1 MEEEFKQIATDI
13 IKIAMYGPEST
24 GKTTLSTQ
32 LATHY
37 NDGWIPEFARDFL
50 QEKWDK
56 DKEICTEED
65 LIAIAI
71 GQTKIENEAVLKAN
85 KFLFCDTNLL
95 VTKVF
100 SDIFYHR
107 CDARLEEAAKEHEY
121 DLIFLTYIDVP
132 WEADD
137 LRDSPDDREKTFKIF
152 EKAIVKNGN
161 PYIKIEGN
169 KEVRFKKAVQ
179 VIDELLIAKELGF
192 STADFVAIYNKGISM
207 ATIQK
212 QMTFFKEGF
221 PKINLVRSAI
231 KKDGISVYSEEEV
244 QRFITSF
251 DDNKEKHAIEKF
263 VPASGAAT
271 RMFQFLLEFIKE
283 FDVENDT
290 LNAYINR
297 KKCAHLSVFLVGL
310 KSFPFYQELKQK
322 TIGIYPDYF
331 TKEKEV
337 RSYFLIK
344 TLLSNQ
350 YFDFANKP
358 KGILP
363 FHQKEDEVLSPI
375 EEHIKEA
382 VFYEIPNQKTKIH
395 FTVSPEH
402 QSAFEEITKKHEAIE
417 VSFSYQ
423 KEETDTLAVTV
434 ENKPFR
440 DATDSLVFRPGGHGA
455 LIANLNALSSDIVF
469 IKNIDNVSQNHISD
483 IVKYKKLLG
492 GILFQ
497 LQQQIFGFLK
507 DLQQDSV
514 TDEKIAT
521 IKEFAQKQLHLVF
534 PNDFEMYKKTFQIT
548 YLFNELNRP
557 VRICGMVRNEGEPG
571 GGPFWVKNEEGKV
584 SLQIVETSQ
593 IDLTNKK
600 QAQIVS
606 DATHFN
612 PVDLVCGL
620 KNHKGEKFN
629 LTQFVDQNTGF
640 IVSKNTEGQ
649 LYKAYELPGLWNGAM
664 AKWLTVF
671 VEVPVITFNP
681 VKTINDLLKPA
692 HQPENNG

>member
-1 MEEEFKQIATDI
+1 MEEEFKQVRSNI

-32 LATHY
+32 LAAHY

-56 DKEICTEED
+56 NQEVCTEED
-65 LIAIAI
+65 LIAIAV
-71 GQTKIENEAVLKAN
+71 GQTKIENEAVTKAN
-85 KFLFCDTNLL
+85 KLLFCDTNLL

-100 SDIFYHR
+100 SDIFYER
-107 CDARLEEAAKEHEY
+107 CEPTLEQAAKEHEY

-137 LRDSPDDREKTFKIF
+137 LRDSPEDREKTFKTF
-152 EKAIVKNGN
+152 EEAIIQNGN
-161 PYIKIEGN
+161 PYVKIQGN
-169 KEVRFKKAVQ
+169 KEERYKKAVQ
-179 VIDELLIAKELGF
+179 IVDELVLAKNLGF
-192 STADFVAIYNKGISM
+192 SSADFVAIYNKDISM
-207 ATIQK
+207 ATIRK
-212 QMTFFKEGF
+212 QLSFFKEGF
-221 PKINLVRSAI
+221 AKINLVRSAV
-231 KKDGISVYSEEEV
+231 KKDGINVYNEEEI
-244 QRFITSF
+244 QKFIAFF
-251 DDNKEKHAIEKF
+251 DENKENHSIEKF

-271 RMFQFLLEFIKE
+271 RMFQFLLEFIND
-283 FDVENDT
+283 FDAENDT
-290 LNAYINR
+290 INSYINQ
-297 KKCAHLSVFLVGL
+297 KKCTNLSIFLVGL

-322 TIGIYPDYF
+322 AIEIYPDYL
-331 TKEKEV
+331 TKEKDL

-344 TLLSNQ
+344 TLLSNEH
-350 YFDFANKP
+350 FDFANKP

-363 FHQKEDEVLSPI
+363 FHQKEDKVLSPI

-402 QSAFEEITKKHEAIE
+402 QSAFEEITNKYDNVE
-417 VSFSYQ
+417 VSYSFQ
-423 KEETDTLAVTV
+423 QEKTDTLAVTTQ
-434 ENKPFR
+434 NKPFR
-440 DATDSLVFRPGGHGA
+440 DADGNLVFRPGGHGA
-455 LIANLNALSSDIVF
+455 LITNLNALSSDVIF

-492 GILFQ
+492 GILFH
-497 LQQQIFGFLK
+497 LQEQIFGYLN
-507 DLQQDSV
+507 DLQRADI
-514 TDEKIAT
+514 TDEKVT
-521 IKEFAQKQLHLVF
+521 LIKEFVQKELHLVLS
-534 PNDFEMYKKTFQIT
+534 NDFESYEKASQID
-548 YLFNELNRP
+548 YLFDELNRP
-557 VRICGMVRNEGEPG
+557 IRVCGMVRNEGEPG
-571 GGPFWVKNEEGKV
+571 GGPFWVKNEQGKV

-593 IDLTNKK
+593 IDLSNEQ
-600 QAQIVS
+600 QAQIVN

-620 KNHKGEKFN
+620 KNYKGEKFD

-649 LYKAYELPGLWNGAM
+649 PYKAYELPGLWNGAM
-664 AKWLTVF
+664 ANWVTIF
-671 VEVPVITFNP
+671 VEVPLVTFNP
-681 VKTINDLLKPA
+681 VKTINDLLKPG

>member
-1 MEEEFKQIATDI
+1 MEEEFKQIRSNI

-32 LATHY
+32 LAAHY

-56 DKEICTEED
+56 NQEVCTEED
-65 LIAIAI
+65 LITIAV
-71 GQTKIENEAVLKAN
+71 GQTKIENEAVSKAN
-85 KFLFCDTNLL
+85 KLLFCDTNLL

-100 SDIFYHR
+100 SDIFYER
-107 CDARLEEAAKEHEY
+107 CETILEQAAKEHEY

-137 LRDSPDDREKTFKIF
+137 LRDSPEDREKTFKTF
-152 EKAIVKNGN
+152 EKAIIKNGN
-161 PYIKIEGN
+161 PYVKIQGN
-169 KEVRFKKAVQ
+169 KEERFIKAVQ
-179 VIDELLIAKELGF
+179 IVDELMRAKNLGF
-192 STADFVAIYNKGISM
+192 SSSDFVTIYNKGISM
-207 ATIQK
+207 GIIQK
-212 QMTFFKEGF
+212 QLTFFKEGF
-221 PKINLVRSAI
+221 AKVNLVRSAT
-231 KKDGISVYSEEEV
+231 KNDGINVYNATEIQE
-244 QRFITSF
+244 FITIF
-251 DDNKEKHAIEKF
+251 DQNKEKHTIEKF

-271 RMFQFLLEFIKE
+271 RMFQFLLEFIKD
-283 FDVENDT
+283 FDVEKDS

-297 KKCAHLSVFLVGL
+297 TKCANLSVFLVGL

-322 TIGIYPDYF
+322 TIEIYPDYYL
-331 TKEKEV
+331 KEKEV

-344 TLLSNQ
+344 TLLSKA

-363 FHQKEDEVLSPI
+363 FHQKEDTILSPI

-402 QSAFEEITKKHEAIE
+402 QSAFENITSKHENIA
-417 VSFSYQ
+417 VSFSFQ
-423 KEETDTLAVTV
+423 QEKTDTLAVSNQ
-434 ENKPFR
+434 NKPLR
-440 DATDSLVFRPGGHGA
+440 SSDGALVFRPGGHGA
-455 LIANLNALSSDIVF
+455 LIENLNALASDVIF
-469 IKNIDNVSQNHISD
+469 IKNIDNVSQNHIAD
-483 IVKYKKLLG
+483 IVKYKKLIG
-492 GILFQ
+492 GILFH
-497 LQQQIFGFLK
+497 LQQLIFGYLN
-507 DLQQDSV
+507 DLEREDV
-514 TDEKIAT
+514 TDEKIRV
-521 IKEFAQKQLHLVF
+521 IKEFAQMELHLVL
-534 PNDFEMYKKTFQIT
+534 PNDFERYKNAFQIN
-548 YLFNELNRP
+548 YLFEELNRP
-557 VRICGMVRNEGEPG
+557 IRVCGMVKNEGEPG

-593 IDLTNKK
+593 IDLSNKK
-600 QAQIVS
+600 QVQIVNE
-606 DATHFN
+606 ATHFN

-620 KNHKGEKFN
+620 KNYKGEKFD
-629 LTQFVDQNTGF
+629 LMQFVDQNTGF

-649 LYKAYELPGLWNGAM
+649 PYKAYELPGLWNGAM
-664 AKWLTVF
+664 ANWITVF
-671 VEVPVITFNP
+671 VEVPLVTFNP